1 VEPVIGEVDSFGRA
15 LITLRVRRDAHA
27 EEHDLTVWVDTGF
40 TGDLVVPRDQI
51 AQFGLVQSAEVMAEL
66 ADGKQ
71 VLMSAFTCTVEW
83 FGEQLVVEV
92 IESERGF
99 PLLGVDLLSGHRLIV
114 DYRTKTL
121 TIE

>member
-1 VEPVIGEVDSFGRA
+1 MEPVIGEVDSFGRS
-15 LITLRVRRDAHA
+15 LIRLRVRREAHA
-27 EEHDLTVWVDTGF
+27 EEHDLTAWVDTGF

-51 AQFGLVQSAEVMAEL
+51 AQFGFVQSAEVMAEL

-71 VLMSAFTCTVEW
+71 VLMSAFTCTIEW

-92 IESERGF
+92 IESEKGF
-99 PLLGVDLLSGHRLIV
+99 PLLGVGLLTSHRLSV
-114 DYRTKTL
+114 DYQANTL